1 VGSVSAGN
9 RLKAFPSLHKP
20 AGEGRKGRAAWGRST
35 NDISPFQ
42 TYTDA
47 FDTERWLATGT
58 LKGCWQH
65 GAWLISPSAS
75 VGYVDER
82 QEGYTDSLGVFI
94 PGQTVSIGQA
104 KFGPEISYRGAFVN
118 GIAIEP
124 FASLEGIWTF
134 SEEGSDDL
142 VVDTLAGNNELR
154 GKVGAGVKAV
164 TAGGTPLSISGSYDG
179 LGDDDFQAVSGEL
192 RLAIPLQ

>member
-1 VGSVSAGN
+1 M
-9 RLKAFPSLHKP
+9 P
-20 AGEGRKGRAAWGRST
+20 
-35 NDISPFQ
+35 
-42 TYTDA
+42 
-47 FDTERWLATGT
+47 GT
-58 LKGCWQH
+58 
-65 GAWLISPSAS
+65 A
-75 VGYVDER
+75 VR
-82 QEGYTDSLGVFI
+82 
-94 PGQTVSIGQA
+94 
-104 KFGPEISYRGAFVN
+104 FVN

-164 TAGGTPLSISGSYDG
+164 TAGGTTLSISGSYDG